1 MMENQTLFYIVGGLM
16 VLVGVI
22 GTVLPALPGV
32 PLVFA
37 GLLVAAWGDGF
48 SRVGVLPLVILGI
61 LTVVSLGVDFW
72 ATAKGA
78 KRVGASR
85 FAIIGSVLGML
96 AGLFLGPFGS
106 FIGAFAGAVAGELL
120 HRRSL
125 QRHDIG
131 HAARVGVGTWLGIV
145 LGMALKLAL
154 VATMLGVFALAW
166 FID

>member
-48 SRVGVLPLVILGI
+48 SRVGVLPLLILGI
-61 LTVVSLGVDFW
+61 LTVVSLVVDFW

-96 AGLFLGPFGS
+96 AGLFLGPFGI

-125 QRHDIG
+125 DKAHLGDAAKIG
-131 HAARVGVGTWLGIV
+131 FGTWLGILFGTV
-145 LGMALKLAL
+145 LKLGLAF
-154 VATMLGVFALAW
+154 AMLGLFALAW
-166 FID
+166 WL

>member
-1 MMENQTLFYIVGGLM
+1 MENQTIFYIVGGLM

-32 PLVFA
+32 PLVFL

-48 SRVGVLPLVILGI
+48 ARVGVWALLILGL
-61 LTVVSLGVDFW
+61 LTVVSLVVDFW

-85 FAIIGSVLGML
+85 FAVIGSVLGML
-96 AGLFLGPFGS
+96 GGLFLGPFGI
-106 FIGAFAGAVAGELL
+106 FIGAFAGAVGGELL

-125 QRHDIG
+125 QQHDIG
-131 HAARVGVGTWLGIV
+131 QAARVGVGTWLGIV
-145 LGMALKLAL
+145 MGIALKLAL